1 VTTNWT
7 LDDIPD
13 LRGKFAVVTGANSGL
28 GLHTAAALA
37 GKGAR
42 VLLACRDAAKAEA
55 AMQQIRAQAPS
66 AQLEFLALDLAD
78 LASVRQFAAT
88 LLQREPRLDLLCN
101 NAGVMALP
109 CRKTR
114 DGFEMQVGTNHL
126 GHFALTGLLLPLLQ
140 QTPGSRVVTV
150 SSLAHHLGRIR
161 LDDLNWERGYSK
173 WPAYAQSKLANL
185 MFALELGR
193 RLQKAGSTT
202 LSLAAHPGYAA
213 TNLQFAGPAMEN
225 SALGR
230 LGMQLGNALLSQPAE
245 AGAWPTLRAA
255 TAADARN
262 GEFYGPRGF
271 QQLRGAPGRCRY
283 NPRAADESVAA
294 QLWSLSERLTDV
306 RYLSA

>member
-1 VTTNWT
+1 MAHWT
-7 LDDIPD
+7 LDNIPRLD
-13 LRGKFAVVTGANSGL
+13 GRLAVVTGANSGL

-55 AMQQIRAQAPS
+55 AMQQVHAQLPS

-78 LASVRQFAAT
+78 LASVRRCAET
-88 LLQREPRLDLLCN
+88 LTQRESRLDLLCN

-109 CRKTR
+109 QRRTR

-140 QTPGSRVVTV
+140 ATPGARVVTL

-161 LDDLNWERGYSK
+161 LDDLNWQRGYSK

-193 RLQKAGSTT
+193 RLRKAGSAT

-213 TNLQFAGPAMEN
+213 TNLQFAGPAMED

-230 LGMQLGNALLSQPAE
+230 LGMQLGNALLSQPAA

-255 TAADARN
+255 TDADARS

-283 NPRAADESVAA
+283 NPRAGDESVSA
-294 QLWSLSERLTDV
+294 QLWALSEQLTGV
-306 RYLSA
+306 PCLSA

>member
-1 VTTNWT
+1 MTNWT

-28 GLHTAAALA
+28 GLHTASALA
-37 GKGAR
+37 AKGAR
-42 VLLACRDAAKAEA
+42 VVLACRDAAKADA
-55 AMQQIRAQAPS
+55 AMQQIRAQVPA
-66 AQLEFLALDLAD
+66 AQLEFLPLDLAD
-78 LASVRQFAAT
+78 LASVRRFADT
-88 LLQREPRLDLLCN
+88 LLQRETRLDLLCN

-109 CRKTR
+109 QRKTR

-140 QTPGSRVVTV
+140 QTPGARVVTV

-173 WPAYAQSKLANL
+173 WPAYGQSKLANL

-193 RLQKAGSTT
+193 RLQKTASGTISV
-202 LSLAAHPGYAA
+202 AAHPGYAA

-225 SALGR
+225 SALGK
-230 LGMQLGNALLSQPAE
+230 LGMKLGNAVFSQPAA
-245 AGAWPTLRAA
+245 AGAWPSLRAA
-255 TAADARN
+255 TAADVRS

-271 QQLRGAPGRCRY
+271 QQLQGPPARCKTSR
-283 NPRAADESVAA
+283 RAQDEAVAA
-294 QLWSLSERLTDV
+294 QLWALSERLTGV
-306 RYLSA
+306 SYLSA